1 MLNMDRN
8 FQSYTPGLVKL
19 EKNGAESEMTNAES
33 EE

>member
-19 EKNGAESEMTNAES
+19 EKKTESEMKKAES